1 MKKKPI
7 ASNFGWIDPILVM
20 GPNKNMFNRIVEAK
34 LNVIDSLNN
43 FLREMSVEILRV
55 RRGDVDNI
63 LYSEV

>member
-1 MKKKPI
+1 
-7 ASNFGWIDPILVM
+7 M